1 MAKPLTIKTKKPE
14 DVRST
19 VPVDEVTKV
28 EPVRI
33 NLNIQ
38 PSVRNAWKMAGVQL
52 GMTMT
57 DMIEAAMTEYL
68 KNRMNK

>member
-1 MAKPLTIKTKKPE
+1 MAKPLTIKTKKPA
-14 DVRST
+14 DVRAT

-38 PSVRNAWKMAGVQL
+38 PSMRNAWKIAGVQL

-68 KNRMNK
+68 KKHLSK

>member
-1 MAKPLTIKTKKPE
+1 MAKPLTIKTKKPA
-14 DVRST
+14 DVRPT

-38 PSVRNAWKMAGVQL
+38 PSMRNAWKIAGVQL

-68 KNRMNK
+68 KSRISK